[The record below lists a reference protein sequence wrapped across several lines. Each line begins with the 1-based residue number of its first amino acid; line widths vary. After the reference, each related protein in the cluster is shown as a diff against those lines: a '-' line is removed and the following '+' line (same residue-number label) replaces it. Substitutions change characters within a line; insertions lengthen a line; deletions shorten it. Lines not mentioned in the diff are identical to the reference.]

1 MRPALKKIF
10 FKVFHRKFRIG
21 GYMAPE
27 FHNQVESAFSP
38 TRLGAPTGGL
48 MKGSIKEIAAYFFL
62 LLEG

>member
-1 MRPALKKIF
+1 
-10 FKVFHRKFRIG
+10 
-21 GYMAPE
+21 MAPE